1 MARLHHSL
9 SRTGRTGLLLA
20 GMAACA
26 IAAPASVG
34 AAPNEIKVFT
44 DELARYREHTLEIH
58 VNKASSA
65 GQKAEDRSTPLQT
78 MPEYSYGIGR
88 NWELSLQFPLAI
100 EQGASHLD
108 GYRAELQ
115 YVAPHDEDEGFYWGF
130 NLELARNERSGTES
144 FWSAELI
151 PILGYR
157 VGRWHFV
164 ANPGAEKQISGSSR
178 ATNFQPAAKLAYQAF
193 GWNSFGLEYY
203 VEAGPLGNLFS
214 RADQSRV
221 LYLAW
226 DGKIGK
232 SDFNLGIGRGFTDA
246 SDRWVLKMIFEFAF
260 R

>member
-1 MARLHHSL
+1 MRVK
-9 SRTGRTGLLLA
+9 LLIA
-20 GMAACA
+20 GMVACSNG
-26 IAAPASVG
+26 APSSVA

-58 VNKASSA
+58 VNQASSA
-65 GQKAEDRSTPLQT
+65 GPKVEDRSTPLQI
-78 MPEYSYGIGR
+78 MPEYSYGIRR
-88 NWELSLQFPLAI
+88 NWELSFQLPLAI
-100 EQGASHLD
+100 DQGSSGLD

-130 NLELARNERSGTES
+130 NVELARNQRSGEEP

-157 VGRWHFV
+157 AGRWHFV
-164 ANPGAEKQISGSSR
+164 ANPGVDKPISGSSR
-178 ATNFQPAAKLAYQAF
+178 ATNFQPAAKVAYQAF

-203 VEAGPLGNLFS
+203 GGDE
-214 RADQSRV
+214 SRV
-221 LYLAW
+221 LYVAW
-226 DGKIGK
+226 DGKIRK
-232 SDFNLGIGRGFTDA
+232 SEFNVGIGRGFTDA

>member
-1 MARLHHSL
+1 MVRPLYSL
-9 SRTGRTGLLLA
+9 SRELRRKLVI
-20 GMAACA
+20 ACST
-26 IAAPASVG
+26 AAPAFVA

-44 DELARYREHTLEIH
+44 DELARYREHTLEVH

-65 GQKAEDRSTPLQT
+65 GPKAEDRSTPLQI
-78 MPEYSYGIGR
+78 MPEYSYGIRR
-88 NWELSLQFPLAI
+88 NWELSFQVPLAI
-100 EQGASHLD
+100 DQDGSRLD

-130 NLELARNERSGTES
+130 NFELARNERSGEEA

-157 VGRWHFV
+157 VGRWHLV
-164 ANPGAEKQISGSSR
+164 ANPGADKQISGGSR
-178 ATNFQPAAKLAYQAF
+178 ATSFQPAAKIAYQAF

-203 VEAGPLGNLFS
+203 A
-214 RADQSRV
+214 ADQTRV

-226 DGKIGK
+226 DGRIGK
-232 SDFNLGIGRGFTDA
+232 SDFNIGVGRGFTDA

>member
-1 MARLHHSL
+1 MRAK
-9 SRTGRTGLLLA
+9 LLIAGVLA
-20 GMAACA
+20 CSAGAPPLAA
-26 IAAPASVG
+26 

-44 DELARYREHTLEIH
+44 DELARYREHTLEFH

-65 GQKAEDRSTPLQT
+65 GPKAEDRSTPLQI

-88 NWELSLQFPLAI
+88 NWELSFQLPLAI
-100 EQGASHLD
+100 DQGSSSLD

-115 YVAPHDEDEGFYWGF
+115 YVAPHVEDEGFYWGF
-130 NLELARNERSGTES
+130 NAELAWNERSGEES

-157 VGRWHFV
+157 AGRWHLV
-164 ANPGAEKQISGSSR
+164 ANPGADKQISGSSR
-178 ATNFQPAAKLAYQAF
+178 ATNFQPAAKLAYQAL

-203 VEAGPLGNLFS
+203 GG
-214 RADQSRV
+214 DQSRV

-226 DGKIGK
+226 DGRIGK

>member
-1 MARLHHSL
+1 MRAK
-9 SRTGRTGLLLA
+9 LLIAGVLA
-20 GMAACA
+20 CSS
-26 IAAPASVG
+26 AAPPFAA
-34 AAPNEIKVFT
+34 AAPNEIRVFT

-58 VNKASSA
+58 VNQASSA
-65 GQKAEDRSTPLQT
+65 GSKVEDRSAPLQI
-78 MPEYSYGIGR
+78 MPEYSYGILR
-88 NWELSLQFPLAI
+88 NWELSFQLPFAVDQSSS
-100 EQGASHLD
+100 GLD

-115 YVAPHDEDEGFYWGF
+115 YVAPHDEDQGFYWGF
-130 NLELARNERSGTES
+130 NVELARSARSGEES

-157 VGRWHFV
+157 AGRWHFV
-164 ANPGAEKQISGSSR
+164 ANPGVDKQISGSSR

-203 VEAGPLGNLFS
+203 VQAGPLGHLSS
-214 RADQSRV
+214 REDQSRV

-226 DGKIGK
+226 DGRIGK
-232 SDFNLGIGRGFTDA
+232 SDFNLGIGRGFTEA